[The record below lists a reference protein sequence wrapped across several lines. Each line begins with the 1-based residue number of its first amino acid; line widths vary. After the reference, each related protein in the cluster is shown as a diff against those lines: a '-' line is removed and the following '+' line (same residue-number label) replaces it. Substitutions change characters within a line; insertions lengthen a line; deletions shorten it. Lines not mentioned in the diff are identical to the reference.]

1 MTGTL
6 TEGLENSVENVDPA
20 PTQEPAN
27 YLDTLVGDDK
37 KYSDIEALAK
47 ANHHA
52 FLHIN
57 ELTGELQD
65 ERASSAEVK
74 QAFDDILAEIRTPS
88 ASQHEDDDNAP
99 PGQNT
104 AAVEPS
110 GEVDTATV
118 ASTVA
123 KVMEERETAQ
133 LQTNNTNTA
142 LAMLADHYKS
152 EKAALEAINKIIDGD
167 DAIKDVVNKLGSTN
181 PSKLF
186 KFVTGEQ
193 APLKTRSNTPGL
205 DRSEGG
211 DAIVGGSNPHE
222 LTWTECNRIR
232 REEPEKYR
240 TAAFRSKMEEASVAY
255 SEVGLDFYKT

>member
-6 TEGLENSVENVDPA
+6 TEGLENGAENVDPA
-20 PTQEPAN
+20 HAQEPVN
-27 YLDTLVGDDK
+27 YLDTLVGEGK
-37 KYSDIEALAK
+37 KYSDLEALAK
-47 ANHHA
+47 AYHHVD
-52 FLHIN
+52 LHVN

-88 ASQHEDDDNAP
+88 ASQHKDDDDTP
-99 PGQNT
+99 PGQHA
-104 AAVEPS
+104 AAVPPS

-118 ASTVA
+118 ESTVA
-123 KVMEERETAQ
+123 KVMESREAAQ
-133 LQTNNTNTA
+133 LAANNTDTA

-152 EKAALEAINKIIDGD
+152 KKAALEAINAIIDGD
-167 DAIKDVVNKLGSTN
+167 EAIKDVVNKLGSTN

-193 APLKTRSNTPGL
+193 APRVTQSNTPGVNNG
-205 DRSEGG
+205 EGG
-211 DAIVGGSNPHE
+211 DSIVGGSNPHE
-222 LTWTECNRIR
+222 LTWAECGRIR
-232 REEPEKYR
+232 REEPEVYN
-240 TAAFRSKMEEASVAY
+240 TATFRAKMTEASAAY